1 MIPPCQGTCNRDTV
15 VVSSLIG
22 WSRELKE
29 VVNVKPKAMTVRVD
43 PEQAAELEAVAEVE
57 GVPVAEAIRKA
68 IAEHIESRRRD
79 EEFQARLRASLER
92 NRQIL
97 EKLAR

>member
-1 MIPPCQGTCNRDTV
+1 MR
-15 VVSSLIG
+15 
-22 WSRELKE
+22 
-29 VVNVKPKAMTVRVD
+29 PKAMTVRMD

-57 GVPVAEAIRKA
+57 GVPVAEAIRNA
-68 IAEHIESRRRD
+68 IAEHIESRRQD

-97 EKLAR
+97 EKLAAR

>member
-1 MIPPCQGTCNRDTV
+1 MEVLECPQ
-15 VVSSLIG
+15 SSS
-22 WSRELKE
+22 WSREGGDSI
-29 VVNVKPKAMTVRVD
+29 VRPKAMTVRMD

-57 GVPVAEAIRKA
+57 GVPVAEAIRNA
-68 IAEHIESRRRD
+68 ISEHIESRRQD
-79 EEFQARLRASLER
+79 EEFQSRLRASLER

>member
-1 MIPPCQGTCNRDTV
+1 
-15 VVSSLIG
+15 
-22 WSRELKE
+22 
-29 VVNVKPKAMTVRVD
+29 MTVRMD

-57 GVPVAEAIRKA
+57 GVPVAEAIRNA
-68 IAEHIESRRRD
+68 IAEHIEARRQD
-79 EEFQARLRASLER
+79 EEFQSRLRASLDR